1 MAVEKHILTKKEKA
15 LLMAILSLSEKNDDA
30 ICLVTPLELFKMLPY
45 DLDYSA
51 NELEPLMKGLEIDD
65 YFEYILTDKKG
76 EPVYCVTMHQK
87 GLSYAR
93 MERAWRRSIWN
104 KVMIT
109 AAMAVV
115 SGTVVWIVRVILNS
129 IINKGG

>member
-15 LLMAILSLSEKNDDA
+15 LLLVIISLTEKNDEA
-30 ICLVTPLELFKMLPY
+30 ICLVKPLDLFKALPY
-45 DLDYSA
+45 DLDFASD
-51 NELEPLMKGLEIDD
+51 ELEVLMKGLELDD
-65 YFEYILTDKKG
+65 YFEFISTDKKG
-76 EPVYCVTMHQK
+76 EPVFCITMHQK

-93 MERAWRRSIWN
+93 MERAWRKSIWN

-115 SGTVVWIVRVILNS
+115 SGTVVWIVRAILNS
-129 IINKGG
+129 IANKGG